1 MTTDWRRDMPE
12 DLRRHAH
19 VLAVMALGILALCFP
34 ALAQAPLDIRV
45 ALVIG
50 NSAYPGAPLLNPAN
64 DARAMSDT
72 LRGLGFTVVQLR
84 DGQKDQMADAIA
96 TVRDILKGKQGI
108 GMLYYAGHGLQL
120 DWRNY
125 LVPVDAKLASASD
138 VAAQTIDVNSVLE
151 AFKAA
156 GTRMNILVLDA
167 CRDNPF
173 AGTASG
179 KGLAQLDAP
188 PRTILA
194 FATAPGNVAEDGDVN
209 GGNGLYTQ
217 FLLEE
222 LKKPSTKIE
231 DVFKR
236 VRLQVRQKSLGRQI
250 PWEST
255 SLEDD
260 FFFNTGKIVAQPSI
274 EQRLKAAQAPGQ
286 KADWERIQNS
296 TLVADYY
303 AYLLRYPSGGYSELA
318 QAAVQRLQKAQVAA
332 VPNQQ
337 GLVQAEGGPRF
348 RVGDTITWAV
358 LNPYRGDAQVG
369 TLRETVTSIQSDRV
383 ETSSGAIYTPEGWTI
398 VSRHQVQ
405 HSPPSQ
411 VMPVGDYQV
420 GKKWEFRGSRAANV
434 SQRNPHV
441 GTATIAALEDVIVPA
456 GTFKAYRV
464 EIELDATFGGH
475 TATYWMEP
483 GWGFPIKVAFR
494 KYRDYTPTTA
504 YAPDAL
510 VMVSR
515 QRGPG

>member
-1 MTTDWRRDMPE
+1 MIGSTDSV
-12 DLRRHAH
+12 LRRA
-19 VLAVMALGILALCFP
+19 VWLLAFVAALCFP
-34 ALAQAPLDIRV
+34 ALAQAPVDIRV

-120 DWRNY
+120 DWHNY
-125 LVPVDAKLASASD
+125 LVPVDAKLSRAAD
-138 VAAQTIDVNSVLE
+138 VAGQTIDVNSVLE

-173 AGTASG
+173 SGTASG

-194 FATAPGNVAEDGDVN
+194 YATAPGNVAEDGDATT
-209 GGNGLYTQ
+209 GNGLYTQ
-217 FLLEE
+217 FLLQE
-222 LKKPSTKIE
+222 LRSPSAKIE

-236 VRLQVRQKSLGRQI
+236 VRLQVRQKSQGRQI

-260 FFFNTGKIVAQPSI
+260 FYFNTGKIVAQPSI
-274 EQRLKAAQAPGQ
+274 EERLKAAQAPEQ

-296 TLVADYY
+296 VAVADYY
-303 AYLLRYPSGGYSELA
+303 AYLLRYPNGGYSELA
-318 QAAVQRLQKAQVAA
+318 QAAVQRLQKAQVVAA
-332 VPNQQ
+332 PNQE
-337 GLVQAEGGPRF
+337 GVVQAEGGPRF
-348 RVGDTITWAV
+348 RLGDTAEWAV
-358 LNPYRGDAQVG
+358 LNPFRGNIQVG
-369 TLRETVTSIQSDRV
+369 TRRETVTRIQSDRV
-383 ETSSGAIYTPEGWTI
+383 ETNLGAAYTPEGWTI
-398 VSRHQVQ
+398 TSPGQLQ
-405 HSPPSQ
+405 HWPPSQ
-411 VMPVGDYQV
+411 IVPAGEYRV
-420 GKKWEFRGSRAANV
+420 GKKWEFRGS
-434 SQRNPHV
+434 STIPGYPDNPYI
-441 GTATIAALEDVIVPA
+441 GTATIAALEDVSVPA

-464 EIELDATFGGH
+464 EVELAGRWGKNRTTF
-475 TATYWMEP
+475 WMDP
-483 GWGFPIKVAFR
+483 GWGFPVKAVYKELGTNWYSSA
-494 KYRDYTPTTA
+494 
-504 YAPDAL
+504 APGQDTL
-510 VMVSR
+510 VMLSR